1 MFAYLRKEHAL
12 SAAQLLGGERA
23 QQQHRA
29 ACRVQALARGRR
41 ARVYVAG
48 KRFIVYCMCF
58 SLYVVCVSLE
68 PSLVSILSRCQVMFF
83 SPCLLHSYFASF
95 QFFY

>member
-1 MFAYLRKEHAL
+1 MFNIFTPLFVYVFCSYILTLFTQGEMFAYLRKEHAL

-29 ACRVQALARGRR
+29 ASRVQALARGRR

-48 KRFIVYCMCF
+48 MCCNIV
-58 SLYVVCVSLE
+58 
-68 PSLVSILSRCQVMFF
+68 
-83 SPCLLHSYFASF
+83 LLWYF
-95 QFFY
+95 

>member
-29 ACRVQALARGRR
+29 ASRVQALARGRR

-48 KRFIVYCMCF
+48 KLVCLYFHFCIIIFYCR
-58 SLYVVCVSLE
+58 
-68 PSLVSILSRCQVMFF
+68 ILCTFLLLDEWSFF
-83 SPCLLHSYFASF
+83 T
-95 QFFY
+95 